1 MTGSDSNTH
10 VTVHGAAGWRDIRTL
25 GPLLLIVF
33 GLVLVFAPMT
43 TIGAAGSVGNAGNDG
58 GSVPGCPTQDQID
71 SLIEQRLA
79 YEANPD
85 NYIGLPMTLEQIAD
99 LVENCSCDEPH
110 SPGGGNAGNAAI
122 VDPCDRPDVEPPA
135 EPEEPEEPEEHEP
148 PTEPEEN
155 EPPTE
160 PDDNGHPTDE
170 PADHEPAA
178 PVAAEPSEPEAAAPM
193 DELPET
199 GNGGQIATTAVG
211 FLLSALGVVLLV
223 SSRRRAV
230 TP

>member
-1 MTGSDSNTH
+1 MTGSDSTAH
-10 VTVHGAAGWRDIRTL
+10 VTARGAAGWRDIRTL

-58 GSVPGCPTQDQID
+58 GTVPGCPTQDQID

-99 LVENCSCDEPH
+99 LVANCSCDGQH

-122 VDPCDRPDVEPPA
+122 VDPCDRPDVEEPA
-135 EPEEPEEPEEHEP
+135 EPEEPEEPEE
-148 PTEPEEN
+148 N
-155 EPPTE
+155 EPPVE
-160 PDDNGHPTDE
+160 PEDNGHPTDE
-170 PADHEPAA
+170 PEDHEPAA

-193 DELPET
+193 DELPQT

-211 FLLSALGVVLLV
+211 FLLTALGAVLLV
-223 SSRRRAV
+223 GSRRRAV
-230 TP
+230 TT